1 MAAVTDILDRAAG
14 DDHWISFTIAL
25 LVIAVIAF
33 VSSVPW
39 YWLLVIGAL
48 VTGVVE
54 MAIKEVPPDSKN
66 YDEDQYVLWDAAF
79 GDGNTNTDQVRDK
92 LQEREKSTNIKNSE
106 NQTDE
111 LDTLRDR
118 YARGELTE
126 EQFESKVETLLETDT
141 PEDAANWQSEDREAI
156 RE

>member
-14 DDHWISFTIAL
+14 DDHWVSFTIAL

-33 VSSVPW
+33 VFSVPW

-79 GDGNTNTDQVRDK
+79 GDGNTSTDQLRDK
-92 LQEREKSTNIKNSE
+92 LQEREKSTNIEKSE
-106 NQTDE
+106 SQTDE

>member
-1 MAAVTDILDRAAG
+1 MLADQSA
-14 DDHWISFTIAL
+14 
-25 LVIAVIAF
+25 
-33 VSSVPW
+33 SV
-39 YWLLVIGAL
+39 GKSCQA
-48 VTGVVE
+48 E
-54 MAIKEVPPDSKN
+54 
-66 YDEDQYVLWDAAF
+66 F
-79 GDGNTNTDQVRDK
+79 GDENTNTNEVQER
-92 LQEREKSTNIKNSE
+92 LREREKSTNSKNSE
-106 NQTDE
+106 SQTDE

>member
-14 DDHWISFTIAL
+14 DDHWVSFTIAL

-39 YWLLVIGAL
+39 YWLLLIGAL

-54 MAIKEVPPDSKN
+54 MAIKEVPPDSEN

-79 GDGNTNTDQVRDK
+79 GDRNINTDQARDK
-92 LQEREKSTNIKNSE
+92 LQEREESTNIKNSE
-106 NQTDE
+106 SQSDE

>member
-54 MAIKEVPPDSKN
+54 MVIKEVPPDSKN

-141 PEDAANWQSEDREAI
+141 PEDTANWQSEDREAI

>member
-54 MAIKEVPPDSKN
+54 MVIKEVPPDSKN

-79 GDGNTNTDQVRDK
+79 GDGNTSTDQLRDK
-92 LQEREKSTNIKNSE
+92 LQEREKSTNIEKSE
-106 NQTDE
+106 SQTDE